1 MVRFTEKNNPAEMKD
16 IDSTCKE
23 LGCLENKWLCV
34 FWSEYNGAVIEDQI
48 VWYSTDQIGERNK
61 TYEIDKNFPDY
72 ISIGDD
78 SGGGLILIPKQ
89 DSKKFYFSGS
99 GNPFIDDA
107 ETFESIE
114 KLTMALINNV

>member
-1 MVRFTEKNNPAEMKD
+1 M
-16 IDSTCKE
+16 
-23 LGCLENKWLCV
+23 
-34 FWSEYNGAVIEDQI
+34 
-48 VWYSTDQIGERNK
+48 YSTDQIGERNK